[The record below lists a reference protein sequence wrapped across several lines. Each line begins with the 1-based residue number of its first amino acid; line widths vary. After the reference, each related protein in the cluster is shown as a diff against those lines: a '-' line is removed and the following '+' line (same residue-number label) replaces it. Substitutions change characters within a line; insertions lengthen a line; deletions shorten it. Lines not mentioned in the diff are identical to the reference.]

1 MTPGAR
7 QTLQTY
13 AQRMGR
19 SWADVKRDW
28 VSQSQTERGRLLVEM
43 ARVERL
49 FLARLD
55 KAQRRREVLSRVFAP
70 LRWLG
75 RVAGS
80 SWGSVLR
87 WVRR

>member
-49 FLARLD
+49 FLAKLD
-55 KAQRRREVLSRVFAP
+55 KAQRRREALSRLFAP
-70 LRWLG
+70 LRWFG
-75 RVAGS
+75 RVVGS

>member
-1 MTPGAR
+1 MTPAAR

-28 VSQSQTERGRLLVEM
+28 VSQSQAERGRLLVEM

-49 FLARLD
+49 FLAKLD
-55 KAQRRREVLSRVFAP
+55 KAQRRRERLSVLFAP